1 MRSLFSIDGPLYKFF
16 GTFANLVILNLIAIL
31 CCLPLITAGA
41 SLTALHYVTFKM
53 VRNEDDHIVRQFFK
67 AFKDNIKQG
76 ILLWI
81 PLLLLIIALGFDAWL
96 LRYAPDTVPKVF
108 QFVFFAGLFV
118 ILLVAVW
125 VFPLLMHFAY
135 PRTTDYIRNGFLLS
149 LSHLPRTL
157 LMAAIT
163 VAPLFFAYVEPF
175 RSAIWLLAIGLSLPV
190 WLKSWLY
197 NSVFKKL
204 EPEEEE
210 ESEEAAPLL
219 QETDPEGTAPGIQET
234 DPEEAAPGILE
245 TNSEGTAPETQE

>member
-1 MRSLFSIDGPLYKFF
+1 MRSIFSLDGPLYKFF
-16 GTFANLVILNLIAIL
+16 GTFANLVIINLIAIL

-41 SLTALHYVTFKM
+41 SLTALHYVTLKM
-53 VRNEDDHIVRQFFK
+53 VRSEDDHIVRQFFK

-81 PLLLLIIALGFDAWL
+81 PLLLLLIALCFDAWL

-118 ILLVAVW
+118 ILLVSVW
-125 VFPLLMHFAY
+125 IFPLLMHFVY
-135 PRTTDYIRNGFLLS
+135 PKTTDYIRNAFLLS

-163 VAPLFFAYVEPF
+163 MLPLFFAYVEPL
-175 RSAIWLLAIGLSLPV
+175 RSAVWLLAIGLSLPA
-190 WLKSWLY
+190 WLKTWLY

-204 EPEEEE
+204 EPSDE
-210 ESEEAAPLL
+210 ESEE
-219 QETDPEGTAPGIQET
+219 ET
-234 DPEEAAPGILE
+234 EEP
-245 TNSEGTAPETQE
+245 APET

>member
-1 MRSLFSIDGPLYKFF
+1 MKSIFSIDGPLYKFF

-31 CCLPLITAGA
+31 CCLPLVTAGA

-81 PLLLLIIALGFDAWL
+81 PLLLLLMALVFDAWL

-135 PRTTDYIRNGFLLS
+135 PRTTDYIRNAFLLS

-210 ESEEAAPLL
+210 ESEKAAPLL
-219 QETDPEGTAPGIQET
+219 QETDSEGTAPGIQET
-234 DPEEAAPGILE
+234 DPEETAPGILE
-245 TNSEGTAPETQE
+245 TDPEGTAPETQE